1 MEDCG
6 EVSVEAKVRVMPNCW
21 FALVRCFLRIDQVIV
36 RCRETRL
43 YHVFSESGDDKD
55 IDIHVEVLWR
65 EKSLTDDAALFP
77 PTTTAK
83 PTPSTVTTAIPTT
96 AMSPAAT
103 AAIRAAQ
110 GGPLP
115 PALLAAMQGTARAAM
130 PPSVA
135 TTTATSAPPHLS
147 SSTVNVPF
155 RYTKEN
161 AGEVLPRVNDTQNI
175 PSYYTFTLRQTDA
188 AAPVEPEATPPAS
201 HHRHLHWFG
210 LAAAHGIRK

>member
-1 MEDCG
+1 M
-6 EVSVEAKVRVMPNCW
+6 EAKVRVMPNCW

-43 YHVFSESGDDKD
+43 YHAFPESGEDKD

-77 PTTTAK
+77 STTTATTLPTATVATAATTAMPTTT
-83 PTPSTVTTAIPTT
+83 
-96 AMSPAAT
+96 MSPAAS

-130 PPSVA
+130 PPSAAATA
-135 TTTATSAPPHLS
+135 TTAPTHLP

-175 PSYYTFTLRQTDA
+175 PSYYTFTLRHADA
-188 AAPVEPEATPPAS
+188 PPAAESTPPAS